1 MKGVCVR
8 GWTAFLAA
16 LVFAAAGCGL
26 STPTECGRLSSE
38 DCTTAVQVAKALL
51 PSDFNAR
58 RIVAESPCGPDEGC
72 AGGWRVF
79 VVFEA
84 DDGDD
89 LAFFVQK
96 GGETVQAVAF
106 PPENL
111 PRHIISMLD
120 SR

>member
-1 MKGVCVR
+1 MCVR

-16 LVFAAAGCGL
+16 LVLAAAGCGL

-51 PSDFNAR
+51 PSDFNTR